1 MNPDLMS
8 LWHATMVGRNMAVGR
23 GGANG
28 GGGGGGM
35 MYGNASPAVPTSM
48 GSEKVSPHNSFR
60 GTQPM
65 PVPEKISSFMP
76 TKAPPTMLPTSREAP
91 VDLTLEEIFRDHNL
105 KESTNTLESSMDTLG
120 SETGSDLSCIFDDE
134 EDDQQD
140 YTATLS
146 HTPRERSNMS
156 SSNMSSSQSVDSTDT
171 DVGQRFKPFHEE
183 KWNTR
188 LKELLQYR
196 SEHGDCLVPHT
207 YDKNPQ
213 LARWVKRQR
222 RQYKLMLEER
232 ASTMTKERLDILND
246 CGFTWDSHEAAWQ
259 EKLSE
264 LDRFRTERG
273 NCLVPS
279 NYKKSPQLATWVKCQ
294 RRQYKLYWE
303 GRASAM
309 TPERIIQL
317 EKIGFEWEIRSSG
330 QSSLA
335 RSDYLYLSEAIS
347 KMK

>member
-1 MNPDLMS
+1 MTDDHVNPDLMS
-8 LWHATMVGRNMAVGR
+8 LWHATMIGRNMA
-23 GGANG
+23 GGAG
-28 GGGGGGM
+28 GLDGGEGGVEGM
-35 MYGNASPAVPTSM
+35 MFAPPVSSIKIEAD
-48 GSEKVSPHNSFR
+48 KVVSHPHNSFN
-60 GTQPM
+60 GT
-65 PVPEKISSFMP
+65 PVPEKISSYMP
-76 TKAPPTMLPTSREAP
+76 KMQPTSRDAP

-120 SETGSDLSCIFDDE
+120 DETGSDLSGIFDDD

-140 YTATLS
+140 YTAALS
-146 HTPRERSNMS
+146 PKSARCRGN
-156 SSNMSSSQSVDSTDT
+156 NMSSSQSVDSTDT
-171 DVGQRFKPFHEE
+171 MDQQRFKPFHEE

-188 LKELLQYR
+188 LKELMAYR
-196 SEHGDCLVPHT
+196 QEHGDCLVPHT

-232 ASTMTKERLDILND
+232 ASTMTKERLDILNE

-259 EKLSE
+259 EKLTE
-264 LDRFRTERG
+264 LDRFRKDRG